1 MTNKEAIKI
10 LQEQQAKFND
20 EYIDYGGVNEAY
32 KLAIEALED
41 EPQGKWVEDEN
52 GYITCNK
59 CGCEIRY
66 YSYIVGDKPDLPK
79 FCCDCGAKMQ
89 KGGTE

>member
-32 KLAIEALED
+32 KLAIKALED
-41 EPQGKWVEDEN
+41 IEEWDRLIPICASNGVIVYKVKEN
-52 GYITCNK
+52 NDAD
-59 CGCEIRY
+59 
-66 YSYIVGDKPDLPK
+66 SN
-79 FCCDCGAKMQ
+79 
-89 KGGTE
+89 